1 MIVVVLMLIAYLVY
15 VVINEKDEQ
24 NNPLDEYH

>member
-24 NNPLDEYH
+24 DNPLDEYH